1 MLTFFSELYED
12 LINDPIFANI
22 FFTVLIVIVSF
33 LGLLLVQSLI
43 KRYLRHAESK
53 QKQVTR
59 FKTLSKLLFSLLR
72 YTVFIIAILV
82 ILSIWGVDVIPAIA
96 GLGIVGLVI
105 GLGAQRMIQD
115 MIAGFFIVF
124 ENHYDI
130 GDVVEVKGF
139 RGTVLELG
147 LKSTTLQHWTGHI
160 QIFSN
165 SQMSPVINFSRFYS
179 QAIITFS
186 VPYETDIRT
195 MSSTLNEALVNFKS
209 NHDDVISN
217 ALVLGVTKFLASGIE
232 MTLTCQTKP
241 NTQFSVERDLRQFIL
256 DQLKALHIEIPFDHI
271 VVSTKE
277 TS

>member
-1 MLTFFSELYED
+1 MVTFFSELYED

-82 ILSIWGVDVIPAIA
+82 ILSVWGVDVIPAIA

-186 VPYETDIRT
+186 VPYETDIKT
-195 MSSTLNEALVNFKS
+195 MSSILNEALVNFKS

-217 ALVLGVTKFLASGIE
+217 ALVLGVTQFLASGIE

>member
-53 QKQVTR
+53 QKQVMR

-186 VPYETDIRT
+186 VPYETDVKT
-195 MSSTLNEALVNFKS
+195 MSSSLNEALVNFKS
-209 NHDDVISN
+209 KHDDVISN
-217 ALVLGVTKFLASGIE
+217 ALVLGVTQFLASGIE

-256 DQLKALHIEIPFDHI
+256 DQLKALNIEIPFDHI